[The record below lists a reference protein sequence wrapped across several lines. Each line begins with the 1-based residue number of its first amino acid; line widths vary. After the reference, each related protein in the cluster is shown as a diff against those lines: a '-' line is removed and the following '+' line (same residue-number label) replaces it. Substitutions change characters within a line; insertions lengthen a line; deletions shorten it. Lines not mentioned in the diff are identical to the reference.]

1 MRLDVWSVVR
11 LSRFQLTRQIIGS
24 NRYFWREIGGEKF
37 RTVFC
42 KLRWMFRDLDTP
54 LNMAPLFSGFE
65 TKNWKSLQSSSNYF
79 PSVEIIFTYD
89 TNFSFSILLNIK
101 HMKLILTWKYLQ
113 KKKMCV
119 FNIELVKWRFN
130 IIYDFI
136 RIISPY
142 IRRI

>member
-1 MRLDVWSVVR
+1 MDVWSVVR

-65 TKNWKSLQSSSNYF
+65 TKNWKSLQSSSNYLSKRRNNF
-79 PSVEIIFTYD
+79 YIRYEFFIFYFIKYQTYETYPYVEVFTE
-89 TNFSFSILLNIK
+89 
-101 HMKLILTWKYLQ
+101 
-113 KKKMCV
+113 KKMCV
-119 FNIELVKWRFN
+119 N

-142 IRRI
+142 IPRI